1 MNHKET
7 AIKLLADGFIEDF
20 IEKLEGS
27 DKFSELLHESLS
39 EYIEDNIPVR
49 GVENRCDLAFQM
61 LDRIRIISYKY

>member
-27 DKFSELLHESLS
+27 DKFCDLLHDAVS

-49 GVENRCDLAFQM
+49 GEENREELAMAMIQ
-61 LDRIRIISYKY
+61 LVRVVSYKY